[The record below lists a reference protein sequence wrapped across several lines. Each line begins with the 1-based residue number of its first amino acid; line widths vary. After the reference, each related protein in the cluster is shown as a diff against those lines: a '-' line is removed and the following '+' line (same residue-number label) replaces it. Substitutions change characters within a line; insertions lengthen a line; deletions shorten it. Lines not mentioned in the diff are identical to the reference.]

1 MMLVM
6 NGGKSQRPIVTIIVV
21 LLNID
26 TVPHPY
32 YHNCYQHHHNFYLG
46 ELQGSKFL
54 AHSKRMQKIMSTAG
68 CRSSSRMQIAAVE
81 FLAHSKRMHNIMST
95 AGCRSSSRMQ
105 IAAVS

>member
-32 YHNCYQHHHNFYLG
+32 YHNCYQHHQHCLSISVSINLVV
-46 ELQGSKFL
+46 LIV
-54 AHSKRMQKIMSTAG
+54 IMSIITIMTVFVASSIITTIFTAMIIIIIIIISLTSTG
-68 CRSSSRMQIAAVE
+68 SA
-81 FLAHSKRMHNIMST
+81 SKAM
-95 AGCRSSSRMQ
+95 
-105 IAAVS
+105 

>member
-32 YHNCYQHHHNFYLG
+32 YHNCYQHHQHRLSISVSIIIVIVIIIIVIIIIITVIVTIIVILNNIWGRRWCNFFIKDYSLNMAPKAIG
-46 ELQGSKFL
+46 VL
-54 AHSKRMQKIMSTAG
+54 T
-68 CRSSSRMQIAAVE
+68 
-81 FLAHSKRMHNIMST
+81 
-95 AGCRSSSRMQ
+95 
-105 IAAVS
+105 